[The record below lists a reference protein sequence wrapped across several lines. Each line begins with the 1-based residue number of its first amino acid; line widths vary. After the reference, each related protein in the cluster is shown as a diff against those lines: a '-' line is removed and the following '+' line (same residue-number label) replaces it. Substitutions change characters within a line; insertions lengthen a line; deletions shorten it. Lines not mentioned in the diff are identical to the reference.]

1 MNDASVVKTI
11 VDICSRSF
19 KIVSDEGYIQL
30 VQCESA
36 QEFMDV
42 LEVVNEFLDEDML
55 VFSEIITKPKRNRK
69 IRKRK
74 KEETEYV
81 GPKDKSL
88 GKHIYK
94 DENSRWNKEE
104 AVSYIKRYSRENNK
118 VKLNTQE

>member
-36 QEFMDV
+36 QEFMEV

-55 VFSEIITKPKRNRK
+55 VFSEIITKPKRNR
-69 IRKRK
+69 INR
-74 KEETEYV
+74 
-81 GPKDKSL
+81 
-88 GKHIYK
+88 
-94 DENSRWNKEE
+94 
-104 AVSYIKRYSRENNK
+104 
-118 VKLNTQE
+118 

>member
-42 LEVVNEFLDEDML
+42 LEVVNEFCDCLLYTSPSPRD
-55 VFSEIITKPKRNRK
+55 R
-69 IRKRK
+69 
-74 KEETEYV
+74 
-81 GPKDKSL
+81 G
-88 GKHIYK
+88 
-94 DENSRWNKEE
+94 
-104 AVSYIKRYSRENNK
+104 
-118 VKLNTQE
+118 

>member
-42 LEVVNEFLDEDML
+42 LEVVNDFLDEDML

-74 KEETEYV
+74 KEETE
-81 GPKDKSL
+81 
-88 GKHIYK
+88 
-94 DENSRWNKEE
+94 
-104 AVSYIKRYSRENNK
+104 
-118 VKLNTQE
+118 

>member
-30 VQCESA
+30 VQCETV

-42 LEVVNEFLDEDML
+42 LEVCQEFMDEDML
-55 VFSEIITKPKRNRK
+55 VYSEIITKPKRSRK

-74 KEETEYV
+74 KEKETE
-81 GPKDKSL
+81 
-88 GKHIYK
+88 
-94 DENSRWNKEE
+94 
-104 AVSYIKRYSRENNK
+104 
-118 VKLNTQE
+118 